1 MWRACPPTS
10 YQWYFEGVPIAGADQ
25 RVYNIVDAT
34 VEDAGVYRLDAFD
47 GEGNMLLSMD
57 NRRPRHRRYRA
68 QVRR

>member
-1 MWRACPPTS
+1 MQGEDLSMEVNVEGVSPTS

-47 GEGNMLLSMD
+47 GGG
-57 NRRPRHRRYRA
+57 A
-68 QVRR
+68 TCC